1 MSGRRR
7 NIVLVLGFGGCLAL
21 WAARSDHAP
30 RLLFNTTASA
40 PIGVYLVTPGRFAV
54 GDLIAVQP
62 PPSIAAW
69 MAKRRY
75 LPMNVPLLKTI
86 AASGGQHVC
95 GKSDGLFVD
104 GRRLAHAKRRDR
116 WGRTLPVF
124 RDCRD
129 LVDGEILLVNAHAPD
144 SLDSRYFGP
153 ISTQGVIGSV
163 RPIWTWGTQP

>member
-1 MSGRRR
+1 MSGGRRKT
-7 NIVLVLGFGGCLAL
+7 VLMLGLGGCLAL
-21 WAARSDHAP
+21 WAGRSDRAP

-40 PIGVYLVTPGRFAV
+40 PIGVYWVTPGRFAV
-54 GDLIAVQP
+54 GDLVAVRP
-62 PPSIAAW
+62 PPTIAAW

-75 LPMNVPLLKTI
+75 LPLNIPLVKMI
-86 AASGGQHVC
+86 AAGRGQHVC

-104 GRRLAHAKRRDR
+104 GRRLARAKRRDH
-116 WGRTLPVF
+116 WGRALPVF

-129 LVDGEILLVNAHAPD
+129 LVDGEILLVNEHAPD

-163 RPIWTWGTQP
+163 SPVWTWGTQP